1 MSCDISFRFI
11 MRRRNIIVVD
21 LSTTSYRITINNGFA
36 LHDDTIRYGTS
47 AYVLLVEKS
56 KNHWIHYIMARR
68 DVRPE
73 KLRETEA

>member
-1 MSCDISFRFI
+1 
-11 MRRRNIIVVD
+11 MRRRIIVVD
-21 LSTTSYRITINNGFA
+21 LSATSYRITINNGFA
-36 LHDDTIRYGTS
+36 VHDDTIQYDTIRYDTS

-68 DVRPE
+68 DVHPE